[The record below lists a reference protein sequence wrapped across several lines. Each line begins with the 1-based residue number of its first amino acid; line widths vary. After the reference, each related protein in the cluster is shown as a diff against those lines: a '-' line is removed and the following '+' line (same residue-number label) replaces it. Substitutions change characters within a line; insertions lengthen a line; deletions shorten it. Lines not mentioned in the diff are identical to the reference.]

1 MKKLYNRIKESFIQY
16 MRNGMS
22 ESTKQRIDHFNTDAL
37 IITVIAIV
45 ITIVL

>member
-1 MKKLYNRIKESFIQY
+1 MKTLYNNIKESFIQY
-16 MRNGMS
+16 MINGMS

-45 ITIVL
+45 ITML